1 MPSNGETSTLTG
13 QGFGVSGKPAPEV
26 MAADPEARAI
36 LRDPDFQTLVR
47 ERTAFGWLLSL
58 LMLAVY
64 LTFIFLVAFAP
75 GLMATKLPGGV
86 ISLGILIGLCVILF
100 AVLLTGL
107 YVWRA
112 NTRFDGLNAAV
123 RKTGGR

>member
-1 MPSNGETSTLTG
+1 MDAVATDRETL
-13 QGFGVSGKPAPEV
+13 
-26 MAADPEARAI
+26 AI
-36 LRDPDFQTLVR
+36 LRDPDFQMLVR

-75 GLMATKLPGGV
+75 NLMATKLPGGV
-86 ISLGILIGLCVILF
+86 ISLGILLGLCVILF
-100 AVLLTGL
+100 AVVLTGL

-112 NTRFDGLNAAV
+112 NARFDGL
-123 RKTGGR
+123 GRDLLAGRRS